1 MAEGTK
7 NVGRVTVKV
16 SPDTKGFRK
25 ELERDLER
33 QTRDPVEVK
42 VDLDRTSLRE
52 TMAEL
57 KARLGAESP
66 TVKIKAE
73 VDRNTALNSL
83 KALGP
88 KMAKA
93 AEQAGEQV
101 STGLQAGMGTAG
113 GFGKQ
118 GLAGMAG
125 IAALGAL
132 IASVLAP
139 AIALASGALAAV
151 PGLITSLLVPI
162 GALTLGIDGL
172 KKAAEQLKAPFD
184 QLKQVMSKKTED
196 VFTPILGGLK
206 NVFPTLTAQLPK
218 VIDGLGAMAKSAID
232 TATSA
237 QGLDRIRWTIGNIA
251 AGLQAA
257 APGIGAF
264 TSALLGLA
272 TGFSDKLPAIGQWF
286 SQIGAQFDKWV
297 TKVTSNGQLSAAF
310 DNLGASIQVV
320 VGLVGD
326 LVAKGIEWLSDP
338 KFGTA
343 LVSTFIDI
351 KDAINATM
359 AVLGPMFQVLS
370 ATLTTILAPLRLFTG
385 EFEKLPLL
393 LQVPIQL
400 MEKLFTSISGMFSGI
415 NWSGMW
421 DGLTT
426 AASVAWEAVKTTGSD
441 AWNTL
446 VSGLTDAVGRIVT
459 VVSELPG
466 KVTSALAGMAKA
478 GWDAGVQ
485 LVQGMING
493 VGSLVSSLVD
503 KVSGLASSAINA
515 AKSALGIHSPSKV
528 FEQLGQYTGQ
538 GFVNG
543 LDAMIDP
550 ASKTAQSLADA
561 IQAPFE
567 NLGTYKNQGI
577 NSAFDF
583 ASANGNQLI
592 TDLGGSGNGALEAI
606 MGYGM
611 ELGKGALTGDLFKGA
626 QPQGDTFNFQVS
638 NMDEALA
645 AKQNAL
651 YKRALQYH

>member
-33 QTRDPVEVK
+33 QTRDAVEVK
-42 VDLDRTSLRE
+42 VDLDRTSFRDAML
-52 TMAEL
+52 EL
-57 KARLGAESP
+57 KARLDAQSP
-66 TVKIKAE
+66 RVKIGAE

-88 KMAKA
+88 KLSKA

-101 STGLQAGMGTAG
+101 STGFQAGMGTAG
-113 GFGKQ
+113 GFSKQ

-184 QLKQVMSKKTED
+184 QLKAVMSKKTED
-196 VFTPILGGLK
+196 VFTPILGKLK
-206 NVFPTLTAQLPK
+206 DVFPTLTAQLPK
-218 VIDGLGAMAKSAID
+218 VIDGLGAMAKSVVD

-257 APGIGAF
+257 APGVGSF
-264 TSALLGLA
+264 TTAMTGLVTA
-272 TGFSDKLPAIGQWF
+272 FSDKLPAIGQWF
-286 SQIGAQFDKWV
+286 SQIGAQFDQWV

-320 VGLVGD
+320 LGLVGD

-338 KFGTA
+338 KFGQA
-343 LVSTFIDI
+343 LVTTFTDI
-351 KDAINATM
+351 RDAINAAMT
-359 AVLGPMFQVLS
+359 VLGPMFQMLS
-370 ATLTTILAPLRLFTG
+370 AGFNIALAPLRLFTG
-385 EFEKLPLL
+385 EFEKLPAM
-393 LQVPIQL
+393 LQAPIQL
-400 MEKLFTSISGMFSGI
+400 IDKLVTSVTGMFSGI

-426 AASVAWEAVKTTGSD
+426 AASVAWEAVKTTASD

-446 VSGLTDAVGRIVT
+446 VSGITDAVGRIVT

-493 VGSLVSSLVD
+493 VGSLVGSLVD

-528 FEQLGQYTGQ
+528 FHELGQFTGQ
-538 GFVNG
+538 GFAEG
-543 LDAMIDP
+543 LQSQTEAVTV
-550 ASKTAQSLADA
+550 AAQMLADA
-561 IQAPFE
+561 AQGPLDGLGKNAALGATDQAFSFGE
-567 NLGTYKNQGI
+567 ANAKQFAGDLGIEGGGMVSTLANLGINFAKGMLGTTINNTYN
-577 NSAFDF
+577 
-583 ASANGNQLI
+583 
-592 TDLGGSGNGALEAI
+592 
-606 MGYGM
+606 
-611 ELGKGALTGDLFKGA
+611 
-626 QPQGDTFNFQVS
+626 VS
-638 NMDEALA
+638 NVDEALA
-645 AKQNAL
+645 LQRNNANKQ
-651 YKRALQYH
+651 ALQYGTR